1 MTERLAIAYDGSSA
15 ANAVV
20 ATAARLEV
28 THEDTDLCEEP
39 DT

>member
-1 MTERLAIAYDGSSA
+1 MTERLAIAYDGSTA
-15 ANAVV
+15 AKAVV

-28 THEDTDLCEEP
+28 THEDTDLCEER